1 MDIRNARKVAENIE
15 KFSTPVVHEAFH
27 RLDRSG
33 LDGNKNDQNLAKK
46 IWNYYANKDRNET

>member
-1 MDIRNARKVAENIE
+1 MDIRNARKVAE

-46 IWNYYANKDRNET
+46 IWNHYGNKDRNKT